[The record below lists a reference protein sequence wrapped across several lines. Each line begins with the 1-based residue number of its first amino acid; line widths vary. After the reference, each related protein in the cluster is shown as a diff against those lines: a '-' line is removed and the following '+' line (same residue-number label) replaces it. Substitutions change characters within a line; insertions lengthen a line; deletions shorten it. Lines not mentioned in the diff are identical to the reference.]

1 MRGSLRLRAAFRVFR
16 KSSTLAF
23 LQLDSIAPRHQ
34 PAAISCQRGHERWR
48 ASMAAVCYGAVL
60 IVLSKPDIAYRG
72 VVGASLQD
80 LA

>member
-1 MRGSLRLRAAFRVFR
+1 MKGSLRLRAAFRVFR

-23 LQLDSIAPRHQ
+23 LQLDSIAARQQ
-34 PAAISCQRGHERWR
+34 PAAMSCQRGHERWR